1 MCNYIYPDQSVTNE
15 DKFMEEKLLKIDETA
30 SLLNVSCSAIRKWI
44 SQKKIPVTRLG
55 KAIRIKKSFVEEI
68 SNRGLDEAK

>member
-1 MCNYIYPDQSVTNE
+1 MCNYICPDQSVTNE

-44 SQKKIPVTRLG
+44 SQKKNPCN
-55 KAIRIKKSFVEEI
+55 KAGEGYSNQKIFCGRNFKS
-68 SNRGLDEAK
+68 RT

>member
-1 MCNYIYPDQSVTNE
+1 MCNYICPDQSMTNE

-44 SQKKIPVTRLG
+44 PTDLSR
-55 KAIRIKKSFVEEI
+55 
-68 SNRGLDEAK
+68 